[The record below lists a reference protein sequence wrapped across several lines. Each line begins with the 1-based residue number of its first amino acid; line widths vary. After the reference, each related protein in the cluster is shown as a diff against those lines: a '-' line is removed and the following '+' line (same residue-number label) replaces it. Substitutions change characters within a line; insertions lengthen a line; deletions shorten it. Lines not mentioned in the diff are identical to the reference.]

1 MSNEDQT
8 NDRALLPFEQ
18 EGARLVRR
26 QWHDG
31 QWYFSIID
39 VIRVLTDSP
48 DPRTYWAVLKK
59 RMQHEGASELLTNCK
74 QLKMRAIDGKLR
86 STDAANAEA
95 MLRIVQSIPSPK
107 AEPIKQWL
115 ARVGAERLEDV
126 AASLDEAARRLLMRD
141 EVADKNK
148 MLTKT
153 AANAGLVTSRDFAVF
168 HDHGYMGLYAGE
180 TAAMIAER
188 KGITKGEHIL
198 DWMDSEELAANWFRI
213 TQAEAKLRRDG
224 VDNKAAANVVHH
236 QVGRTVR
243 ETIAQLGGTMP
254 EDLPTPERSI
264 RELQRQEQQRIESER
279 QPSLFDVPE

>member
-18 EGARLVRR
+18 VGARLVRR

-180 TAAMIAER
+180 TATMTAER
-188 KGITKGEHIL
+188 I
-198 DWMDSEELAANWFRI
+198 
-213 TQAEAKLRRDG
+213 
-224 VDNKAAANVVHH
+224 
-236 QVGRTVR
+236 
-243 ETIAQLGGTMP
+243 
-254 EDLPTPERSI
+254 
-264 RELQRQEQQRIESER
+264 
-279 QPSLFDVPE
+279 

>member
-1 MSNEDQT
+1 
-8 NDRALLPFEQ
+8 
-18 EGARLVRR
+18 
-26 QWHDG
+26 
-31 QWYFSIID
+31 
-39 VIRVLTDSP
+39 
-48 DPRTYWAVLKK
+48 
-59 RMQHEGASELLTNCK
+59 
-74 QLKMRAIDGKLR
+74 
-86 STDAANAEA
+86 
-95 MLRIVQSIPSPK
+95 
-107 AEPIKQWL
+107 
-115 ARVGAERLEDV
+115 
-126 AASLDEAARRLLMRD
+126 
-141 EVADKNK
+141 
-148 MLTKT
+148 
-153 AANAGLVTSRDFAVF
+153 
-168 HDHGYMGLYAGE
+168 
-180 TAAMIAER
+180 MIAER